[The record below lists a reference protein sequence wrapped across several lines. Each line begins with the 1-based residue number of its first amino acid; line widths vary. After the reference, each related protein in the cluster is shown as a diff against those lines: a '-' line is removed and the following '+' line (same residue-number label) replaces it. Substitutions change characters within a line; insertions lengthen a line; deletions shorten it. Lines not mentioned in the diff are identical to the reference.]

1 MNNFILHTPTKIV
14 FGKDEVK
21 RLSSLLPKDKKI
33 LLLYGGG
40 SIKKNGVYDD
50 VINAMDG
57 LNFVEFG
64 GIEAN
69 PDFDTCVKARNF
81 ARQNGVE
88 FLLSVGG
95 GSVLDATKFISL
107 IFYENGDEWE
117 VLEGKKCASNAL
129 PLASVMTLPATGSE
143 MNNGGVISR
152 RSTQDKLSFKSRFVF
167 PKFSIIDPSYTASL
181 PLRQI
186 QNGIV
191 DTFVHTL
198 EQYATWDINTP
209 MQDLWAIG
217 ILRTLLEEGP
227 KAISDPSDY
236 DVMSN
241 ICWCATCGLNGWI
254 GAGVIQDWAVHM
266 IGHELTAFYGIDH
279 AQSLA
284 VVLPSRYRLHL
295 KNKKEKLYKL
305 GVEVFKLEG
314 NKDQIASNC
323 IDKIEE
329 FFNSL
334 GVKTHLSDYGIDE
347 KEASIKIAER
357 FIQRNKIWGEHSE
370 VTPEVVRV
378 ILINAK

>member
-1 MNNFILHTPTKIV
+1 MNNFTLYTPTKIL
-14 FGKDEVK
+14 FGKGEVAK
-21 RLSSLLPKDKKI
+21 LSSLLPKDKKI

-40 SIKKNGVYDD
+40 SIKQNGIYDE
-50 VINAMDG
+50 VITAMNGFD
-57 LNFVEFG
+57 FVEFG

-69 PDFDTCVKARNF
+69 PDFDICLKARDF
-81 ARQNGVE
+81 AKQNGVE

-95 GSVLDATKFISL
+95 GSVLDATKFIAL
-107 IFYENGDEWE
+107 IFYENDDEWSL
-117 VLEGKKCASNAL
+117 LEGKRVGKNAL
-129 PLASVMTLPATGSE
+129 PIASVMTLPATGSE

-152 RSTQDKLSFKSRFVF
+152 RSTNDKLSFKSHLVF
-167 PKFSIIDPSYTASL
+167 PKFSIIDPSHTATL
-181 PLRQI
+181 PIRQI

-217 ILRTLLEEGP
+217 ILITLLEEGP
-227 KAISDPSDY
+227 KAISNPSDY

-254 GAGVIQDWAVHM
+254 SAGVIQDWAVHM

-284 VVLPSRYRLHL
+284 IVLPSRYRLHI

-305 GVEVFKLEG
+305 GIEAFKLEG
-314 NKDQIASNC
+314 NKDQVALKC

-334 GVKTHLSDYGIDE
+334 GVKTHLRDYDIDE
-347 KEASIKIAER
+347 KEAAIWISDR
-357 FIQRNKIWGEHSE
+357 FVKRHKIWGEHDE
-370 VTPEVVRV
+370 VTPEIVRT
-378 ILINAK
+378 ILMNCK

>member
-1 MNNFILHTPTKIV
+1 MNNFTLYTPTKIL
-14 FGKDEVK
+14 FGKGEVAK
-21 RLSSLLPKDKKI
+21 LSSLLPKDKKI

-40 SIKKNGVYDD
+40 SIKQNGVYDE
-50 VINAMDG
+50 VIDAIGGFD
-57 LNFVEFG
+57 FVEFG
-64 GIEAN
+64 GIEVN
-69 PDFDTCVKARNF
+69 PDFDTCLKARDF
-81 ARQNGVE
+81 AKQNKIE

-95 GSVLDATKFISL
+95 GSVLDTTKFIAM
-107 IFYENGDEWE
+107 IFYENGDEWSL
-117 VLEGKKCASNAL
+117 LEGKKIAKNAL
-129 PLASVMTLPATGSE
+129 PIASVMTLPATGSE

-152 RSTQDKLSFKSRFVF
+152 RSTNDKLSFKSYLVF
-167 PKFSIIDPSYTASL
+167 PKFSIIDPSHTATL

-227 KAISDPSDY
+227 KAIENPSNY
-236 DVMSN
+236 DVMAN

-254 GAGVIQDWAVHM
+254 SAGVIQDWAVHM
-266 IGHELTAFYGIDH
+266 IGHELTGFYGIDH

-284 VVLPSRYRLHL
+284 IVLPSRYRLHM

-305 GVEVFKLEG
+305 GIEAFKIEG
-314 NKDQIASNC
+314 NKDQIALKC

-347 KEASIKIAER
+347 KDAAIRISER
-357 FIQRNKIWGEHSE
+357 FNQRYKIWGEHDE
-370 VTPEVVRV
+370 VTPEVVRI